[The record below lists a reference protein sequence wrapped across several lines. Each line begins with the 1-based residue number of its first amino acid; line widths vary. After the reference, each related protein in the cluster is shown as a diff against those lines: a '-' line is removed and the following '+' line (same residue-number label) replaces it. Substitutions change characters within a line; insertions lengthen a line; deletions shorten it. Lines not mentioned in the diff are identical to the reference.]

1 MMDRRI
7 LNVRV
12 PRPVIYRSDS
22 GSNAIT
28 TIAPK
33 LDPVPAQDPSEADFW
48 DAFPLRLRP
57 EE

>member
-1 MMDRRI
+1 MDRRI
-7 LNVRV
+7 LNARV
-12 PRPVIYRSDS
+12 TQPVIERLDS

-28 TIAPK
+28 TIAHK
-33 LDPVPAQDPSEADFW
+33 LDPGPAQDPSEADFW

>member
-1 MMDRRI
+1 MDRRI

-12 PRPVIYRSDS
+12 TQPVIERLDS

-28 TIAPK
+28 TIAHK
-33 LDPVPAQDPSEADFW
+33 LDPGPAQDPSEADFW